1 MPISIAYPALTY
13 LIDDG
18 RLTPAS
24 SRPCT
29 VTYGGVTSRPV
40 VIADT
45 QNKARQLDDALN
57 VAVSRRG
64 MGDTYFNPAAWLDD
78 DDIIAAASEAG
89 CTVVMT

>member
-1 MPISIAYPALTY
+1 MPIAIAYPALTY

-29 VTYGGVTSRPV
+29 VTYGGVIMRPV
-40 VIADT
+40 VIAAD
-45 QNKARQLDDALN
+45 ADAAGRLDDALN

-64 MGDTYFNPAAWLDD
+64 MGDTYINPAAWLDD
-78 DDIIAAASEAG
+78 ADIIAAAAGAG
-89 CTVVMT
+89 CPVVTP

>member
-1 MPISIAYPALTY
+1 MPIAIAYTALTY

-40 VIADT
+40 VIAAD
-45 QNKARQLDDALN
+45 AESAGRLDYALN
-57 VAVSRRG
+57 VAMTRKG
-64 MGDTYFNPAAWLDD
+64 LPDTCINPALWLDD
-78 DDIIAAASEAG
+78 ADIIAAAITTG
-89 CTVVMT
+89 CTVVTP